1 MLTCTQLAKKDFL
14 GITVVQS
21 ALECILDHPVD
32 LCAVAPLTNVTTLPD
47 VNSFLQKVE
56 IFFLL
61 NATNNNNKYFF
72 TKFMTLEITV
82 NS

>member
-1 MLTCTQLAKKDFL
+1 MHTACNFFLDFWGL
-14 GITVVQS
+14 TVVQH
-21 ALECILDHPVD
+21 ALTCILDHPVD

-47 VNSFLQKVE
+47 VNSFLQEVE
-56 IFFLL
+56 IFFML

>member
-1 MLTCTQLAKKDFL
+1 MHTACNFFLDFWGL
-14 GITVVQS
+14 TVVQN
-21 ALECILDHPVD
+21 ALKCILDHPVD

-47 VNSFLQKVE
+47 VNSFLQEVE
-56 IFFLL
+56 IFFML
-61 NATNNNNKYFF
+61 NATHNNNKYFF

>member
-1 MLTCTQLAKKDFL
+1 MHTACKDGFV
-14 GITVVQS
+14 GETVVQS
-21 ALECILDHPVD
+21 ALKCILDHPLD

-72 TKFMTLEITV
+72 Y
-82 NS
+82 